1 MRKLILHLFCA
12 AILLDYAL
20 LGGAVFAGIDALLSR
35 DWPSTYSI
43 LAGCA
48 VGAGTACGIII
59 SLWRSDPFQ

>member
-43 LAGCA
+43 LLGCA
-48 VGAGTACGIII
+48 SGAGAAYAVIAIG
-59 SLWRSDPFQ
+59 WRSRPIQ